1 MTLAMERTQVLI
13 VGAGPAGSVAAA
25 MLRKQGREVVM
36 LEREQFPRFSI
47 GESLLPQSM
56 EYIEAAGLLRDV
68 VEAGFQHKNGA
79 TFVRGERQTEFD
91 FRDRF
96 SPGWGTTYQ
105 VQRADFDHL
114 LAKGAQRMGADLR
127 FGHEVLAVEPGE
139 TPRVTARAPDGR
151 EYVIE
156 ADFILDASGFARLLP
171 RLLKLEAPSN
181 FPARGAIFTHVQDNI
196 PVGTFDRNKILITTH
211 PEHVDVWYWTIPF
224 SNGCCS
230 LGVVAEKT
238 FLDRYQ
244 GSDVER
250 LQAIV
255 GEDPNLTRLLANA
268 KWDVMPV
275 RQIMGYSSNVSSLW
289 GPGYALLGNAGRV
302 PRPGVLLGRDHCL
315 QVGAARVGMPGAQVR
330 GRAGRLGT
338 RLLHPAARRCENVP
352 PLRRVLVRGRLPED
366 HLPPGA
372 AARRAPHDLLDPGRL
387 CVGHEE
393 SLRGRQRSP
402 PGGTGRAVRRLTAL
416 LLSAALAACTATPPR
431 AAVPLPELRLAPSAL
446 GHDLSLQQQLHFS
459 FGQQQRDLDALLEV
473 DAQEVRLAVQA
484 LGQSGVRLSWDG
496 EAPATT
502 TRTVASGVGAWRARA
517 RRPAVHAVARR
528 GDQARRCPAPWTLQ
542 DEGGVRRLMRDGA
555 VWLQVERQGEG
566 RYLLENR
573 ADGYRLQI
581 ESAGQEVQAP

>member
-25 MLRKQGREVVM
+25 MLRKQGRDVVM

-68 VEAGFQHKNGA
+68 VEAGFQYKNGA

-127 FGHEVLAVEPGE
+127 FGHEVLAVDPGE
-139 TPRVTARAPDGR
+139 TPRVTVRSPDGR

-230 LGVVAEKT
+230 LGVVAEKA

-244 GSDVER
+244 GTDVER

-289 GPGYALLGNAGRV
+289 GPGYALLGNAGEFLDPV
-302 PRPGVLLGRDHCL
+302 FSSGVTIAFKSAQLASDCL
-315 QVGAARVGMPGAQVR
+315 ARKYAGEQVDWEQDFSIPL
-330 GRAGRLGT
+330 RAGVKTFRRFVESWYAGGFQKIIF
-338 RLLHPAARRCENVP
+338 HPAQQP
-352 PLRRVLVRGRLPED
+352 D
-366 HLPPGA
+366 
-372 AARRAPHDLLDPGRL
+372 
-387 CVGHEE
+387 
-393 SLRGRQRSP
+393 
-402 PGGTGRAVRRLTAL
+402 VRRMIC
-416 LLSAALAACTATPPR
+416 SILAGYAWDTKNPYVADSGR
-431 AAVPLPELRLAPSAL
+431 
-446 GHDLSLQQQLHFS
+446 
-459 FGQQQRDLDALLEV
+459 
-473 DAQEVRLAVQA
+473 RLAV
-484 LGQSGVRLSWDG
+484 
-496 EAPATT
+496 
-502 TRTVASGVGAWRARA
+502 
-517 RRPAVHAVARR
+517 
-528 GDQARRCPAPWTLQ
+528 
-542 DEGGVRRLMRDGA
+542 
-555 VWLQVERQGEG
+555 
-566 RYLLENR
+566 LEELCD
-573 ADGYRLQI
+573 A
-581 ESAGQEVQAP
+581 

>member
-25 MLRKQGREVVM
+25 MLRKQGRDVVM

-68 VEAGFQHKNGA
+68 VEAGFQYKNGA

-139 TPRVTARAPDGR
+139 TPRVTVRAPDGR

-181 FPARGAIFTHVQDNI
+181 FPPRGAIFTHVQDNI

-224 SNGCCS
+224 SNGRCS

-289 GPGYALLGNAGRV
+289 GPGYALLGNAGEFLDPV
-302 PRPGVLLGRDHCL
+302 FSSGVTIAFKSAQLASECL
-315 QVGAARVGMPGAQVR
+315 ARKYAGEQVDWEKDFSIPL
-330 GRAGRLGT
+330 RAGVQTFRRFVESWYAGGFQKIIF
-338 RLLHPAARRCENVP
+338 HPTQQP
-352 PLRRVLVRGRLPED
+352 D
-366 HLPPGA
+366 
-372 AARRAPHDLLDPGRL
+372 
-387 CVGHEE
+387 
-393 SLRGRQRSP
+393 
-402 PGGTGRAVRRLTAL
+402 VRRMIC
-416 LLSAALAACTATPPR
+416 SILAGYAWDTKNPYVADSGR
-431 AAVPLPELRLAPSAL
+431 
-446 GHDLSLQQQLHFS
+446 
-459 FGQQQRDLDALLEV
+459 
-473 DAQEVRLAVQA
+473 RLAV
-484 LGQSGVRLSWDG
+484 
-496 EAPATT
+496 
-502 TRTVASGVGAWRARA
+502 
-517 RRPAVHAVARR
+517 
-528 GDQARRCPAPWTLQ
+528 
-542 DEGGVRRLMRDGA
+542 
-555 VWLQVERQGEG
+555 
-566 RYLLENR
+566 LEELCD
-573 ADGYRLQI
+573 A
-581 ESAGQEVQAP
+581 